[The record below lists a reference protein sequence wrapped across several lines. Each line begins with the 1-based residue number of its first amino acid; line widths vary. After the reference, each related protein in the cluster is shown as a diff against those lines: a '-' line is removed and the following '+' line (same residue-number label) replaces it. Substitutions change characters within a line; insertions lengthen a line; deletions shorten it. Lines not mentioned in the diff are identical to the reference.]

1 MGGPCYVVLSD
12 ATPTTALT
20 HVTTHATA
28 LTKCQKV
35 LGPEC
40 TDNFQVVRFSFE
52 GQEYWSAE
60 QAFQGCKFQE
70 GSKGRQRVLSVTPRV
85 GESSSQHGMRCWSE
99 GQTGK
104 EDRTPLWDA
113 VKVKVMLEVNRAKYR
128 QHEDLR
134 AQLLS
139 TGSAEL
145 RGGPSTSWPYNGVDH
160 NWSYWNGIIQMLIR
174 EEIREQ
180 LNEAGGTGER
190 RDGEPSVML
199 HRLRSLVEE
208 YAGAS

>member
-1 MGGPCYVVLSD
+1 
-12 ATPTTALT
+12 
-20 HVTTHATA
+20 
-28 LTKCQKV
+28 
-35 LGPEC
+35 
-40 TDNFQVVRFSFE
+40 
-52 GQEYWSAE
+52 
-60 QAFQGCKFQE
+60 
-70 GSKGRQRVLSVTPRV
+70 
-85 GESSSQHGMRCWSE
+85 MRCWSE

-145 RGGPSTSWPYNGVDH
+145 RGGPSTSWAHNGVDH